1 MIKIIL
7 GGILLVNSFG
17 VLNAAETTNI
27 TTKAIEDVESFGIN
41 LDSFKDN
48 YQIFEFINFVK
59 TDDNSYL
66 YFYSYNKIMDI
77 TEVGIT
83 SVKCYFDYNEDEYL
97 YNDELITI
105 DTTLVSKETYKNN
118 YNFYKVKINS
128 EKFNTTKRFNFFSV
142 DVKFKYRGNNE
153 ELNFKID
160 KEYVYKNIGDTT
172 PIKVVEKDVLKIT
185 DAKVVNRKLKES
197 TNIFESIFPKN
208 KTLGYIF
215 FNTEIDHIID
225 RITKVTIDYQFKNSS
240 WFGVQIELV
249 EEIITNMGQDVIYEE
264 KQVTI
269 DENDDNVIVK
279 KTNLFGRKVIEYKRL
294 FEISKSE
301 DQFIIENFSNYKTA
315 CMFFE
320 SGENGHLEN
329 DFVSKAKVF
338 SLEYLKDGVI
348 YSTSV
353 VDVYRDGSEIKDDTG
368 SGDKVIITNYW
379 DSLKKEID
387 NLFNNAGITLKV
399 IGMIG
404 GVLIFIYIGNFVYRF
419 IKSVKK

>member
-7 GGILLVNSFG
+7 GGILLINSFG

-27 TTKAIEDVESFGIN
+27 TTKAIEDVRSFGIN
-41 LDSFKDN
+41 LDNYKDN
-48 YQIFEFINFVK
+48 YQIFDFINFVK
-59 TDDNSYL
+59 TKDNSYI
-66 YFYSYNKIMDI
+66 YFYNYNKIMDI
-77 TEVGIT
+77 TEVIPT
-83 SVKCYFDYNEDEYL
+83 SIKCYFDYDEDEYV

-128 EKFNTTKRFNFFSV
+128 GNFSTTKRFNLFSV
-142 DVKFKYRGNNE
+142 DIKFKYRGKNE
-153 ELNFKID
+153 KLNFKID
-160 KEYVYKNIGDTT
+160 KEYVYKNVTDVT

-185 DAKVVNRKLKES
+185 DGKVVNRKLKES
-197 TNIFESIFPKN
+197 TNIFEAIFPKN

-225 RITKVTIDYQFKNSS
+225 RITKVTIDYQYKNSS
-240 WFGVQIELV
+240 WFGVQIKSTH
-249 EEIITNMGQDVIYEE
+249 EIIINMGQDVIYEE

-269 DENDDNVIVK
+269 DENDDNVKVK

-301 DQFIIENFSNYKTA
+301 DQFITKNFCNYKTA

-320 SGENGHLEN
+320 SGVNGHSKN
-329 DFVSKAKVF
+329 DFVSEAKIF
-338 SLEYLKDGVI
+338 SIEYLKDGIV

-353 VDVYRDGSEIKDDTG
+353 VDSYREGSNIVDNTG
-368 SGDKVIITNYW
+368 NGDKVIITNYW
-379 DSLKKEID
+379 DNLKD
-387 NLFNNAGITLKV
+387 RFGDLFNKTGNALKIIGIV
-399 IGMIG
+399 G
-404 GVLIFIYIGNFVYRF
+404 GSLIILIITSYFVKA
-419 IKSVKK
+419 IKRIK